1 MISSQNMVLSAERP
15 YTGSSAITMVS
26 LAEKPTTAFT
36 AAAAVWFVR
45 TRHSS
50 VVETPVLIAVDRGF
64 ASGCEELL
72 CQLKSLVLLLTLSET
87 LCPTDARAIPFQR
100 RELPNSE

>member
-1 MISSQNMVLSAERP
+1 MS
-15 YTGSSAITMVS
+15 S
-26 LAEKPTTAFT
+26 LAQKPATAFT

-50 VVETPVLIAVDRGF
+50 AVETLVLIAVDRGF

-72 CQLKSLVLLLTLSET
+72 CRLKSLVLLLNLSET

-100 RELPNSE
+100 REQANFG